1 MTVRSN
7 ATGTYLG
14 EMTLR
19 ISAVLTLVTALLA
32 LLSPQA
38 LAQACQGRPGA
49 SAIEQY
55 CEAIPEGTGERVTP
69 SSERESRGSAS
80 NVPAGTAQELADAGQ
95 EGQAVLGLAAS
106 SSGGGDSSD
115 GGGNGGSSSSSGS
128 GSGSSGSAGA
138 ENAASATPAASSP
151 SDNPLKAVSSA
162 VSNGATV
169 GSGFLWGLLAL
180 ALAAA
185 GAAWIG
191 FRRHDPPSSES

>member
-1 MTVRSN
+1 MTVRSH
-7 ATGTYLG
+7 ATKAYLG
-14 EMTLR
+14 RMTLR
-19 ISAVLTLVTALLA
+19 ISAVLTLVAALFVV
-32 LLSPQA
+32 LSPQA
-38 LAQACQGRPGA
+38 MAQACQGRPGA

-69 SSERESRGSAS
+69 SSERESRGSS
-80 NVPAGTAQELADAGQ
+80 SDVPAGTAQELADAGQ

-106 SSGGGDSSD
+106 SSGGGGDS
-115 GGGNGGSSSSSGS
+115 GNGAGSGASSGGDSAS
-128 GSGSSGSAGA
+128 GNASAGD
-138 ENAASATPAASSP
+138 AASATPAASSP

-169 GSGFLWGLLAL
+169 GSAFLWGLFAL

-191 FRRHDPPSSES
+191 FRRNGPSSES